1 MEYAGVIITLVGSLI
16 AIAVAWGDMRARN
29 EESRKEAQANDT
41 ARKSEII
48 GLELKMKEL
57 TSKEHC
63 VMKHGYLDQT
73 LADIKSQL
81 KDIMALLKEL
91 SDR

>member
-29 EESRKEAQANDT
+29 EESRKEAQSADT
-41 ARKSEII
+41 ARKAEIAA
-48 GLELKMKEL
+48 LDLRMKEL

-63 VMKHGYLDQT
+63 IMKHGYLDQT

-81 KDIMALLKEL
+81 KDIMALLKDM